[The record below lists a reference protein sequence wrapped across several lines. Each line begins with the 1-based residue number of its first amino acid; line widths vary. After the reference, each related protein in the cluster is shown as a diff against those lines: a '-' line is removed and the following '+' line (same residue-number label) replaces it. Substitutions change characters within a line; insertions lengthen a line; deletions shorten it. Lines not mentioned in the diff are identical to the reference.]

1 MRRFFL
7 EDMNESARKAEIT
20 GEEFTHLKKV
30 LRLAPGDDAAVFNGK
45 GLELFGR
52 IESVG
57 QRSAVISIEGRS
69 EREAESPLRLTLLQG
84 LLKGDRPEFIVQ
96 KATELGLTQVCFY
109 TTARTVPRVDGEGA
123 EKKLLRWKKAA
134 IEAAKQCGRTTLP
147 SVALAG
153 GLKEAVEGT
162 EAALRIVLWEKE
174 DGVSLKDLLSGKAP
188 LSAALLVG
196 PEGGL
201 SDEEALLA
209 EKTGFLKAGMGPR
222 ILRAETAAL
231 AAAAIVQ
238 YAFGGFEIRR
248 PDKPNRA

>member
-7 EDMNESARKAEIT
+7 EHINESAKKAEIT

-30 LRLAPGDDAAVFNGK
+30 LRVAPGDAAAVFNGR

-52 IESVG
+52 VESVG
-57 QRSAVISIEGRS
+57 QRSAVLSIEGRS
-69 EREAESPLRLTLLQG
+69 ERAVESPVNITLLQG

-96 KATELGLTQVCFY
+96 KATELGLTRVCFY
-109 TTARTVPRVDGEGA
+109 TTARTVPRVDGEGV
-123 EKKLLRWKKAA
+123 EKKLLKWKRAA
-134 IEAAKQCGRTTLP
+134 VEAAKQCGRTTLP
-147 SVALAG
+147 SITLAG
-153 GLKEAVEGT
+153 SLKEAVEET
-162 EAALRIVLWEKE
+162 EAGLRIVLWEKE
-174 DGVSLKDLLSGKAP
+174 DGVSLKDLLDVKPLP

-201 SDEEALLA
+201 SEEEAILA
-209 EKTGFLKAGMGPR
+209 EKAGFLKAGMGPR

-238 YAFGGFEIRR
+238 YALGGLEVRQA
-248 PDKPNRA
+248 RAK

>member
-7 EDMNESARKAEIT
+7 EEIDGSAKEAEIT

-30 LRLAPGDDAAVFNGK
+30 LRLGPGDNAAIFNGR

-57 QRSAVISIEGRS
+57 QRSAKITIEGRS
-69 EREAESPLRLTLLQG
+69 EARRESPLGLVLLQG

-96 KATELGLTQVCFY
+96 KATELGVTAICFY
-109 TTARTVPRVDGEGA
+109 TTARTVPRVDHGEGV

-134 IEAAKQCGRTTLP
+134 IEAAKQCGRSTLP
-147 SVALAG
+147 LITLAPG
-153 GLKEAVEGT
+153 LREAVQETKAGLK
-162 EAALRIVLWEKE
+162 IVLWEKE
-174 DGVSLKDLLSGKAP
+174 GTASLKDLLSGKAP
-188 LSAALLVG
+188 EKAALLIG

-201 SDEEALLA
+201 SDEEVMLA
-209 EKTGFLKAGMGPR
+209 EGAGFQKAGMGPR

-231 AAAAIVQ
+231 AAAAIVE
-238 YAFGGFEIRR
+238 YAFGGLGQ
-248 PDKPNRA
+248 AAS

>member
-7 EDMNESARKAEIT
+7 EEIDETAKIVEVT
-20 GEEFTHLKKV
+20 GEEFIHLKKV
-30 LRLAPGDDAAVFNGK
+30 LRLGPGDDAAIFNGK

-52 IESVG
+52 IESIG
-57 QRSAVISIEGRS
+57 QRSAIISIEGRS
-69 EREAESPLRLTLLQG
+69 EKTVESALDLALLQG

-96 KATELGLTQVCFY
+96 KATELGLTGICFY

-147 SVALAG
+147 RITLAT
-153 GLKEAVEGT
+153 GLKEAVQGS
-162 EAALRIVLWEKE
+162 EAELKLLLWEKE
-174 DGVSLKDLLSGKAP
+174 GTASLGDRLEGRSP
-188 LSAALLVG
+188 RSAALLIG

-201 SDEEALLA
+201 SEDEALLA
-209 EKTGFLKAGMGPR
+209 ERAGFLKAGMGPR
-222 ILRAETAAL
+222 ILRAETAAV

-238 YAFGGFEIRR
+238 YAFGGLS
-248 PDKPNRA
+248 

>member
-1 MRRFFL
+1 MRRFYL
-7 EDMNESARKAEIT
+7 EEINESAKKAEIT
-20 GEEFTHLKKV
+20 GEELTHLKKV
-30 LRLAPGDDAAVFNGK
+30 LRLAPGDVAAVFNGK

-69 EREAESPLRLTLLQG
+69 ERKVESPFEFTILQG

-96 KATELGLTQVCFY
+96 KATELGLTGVCFY
-109 TTARTVPRVDGEGA
+109 TTGRTVPRVDGEGID
-123 EKKLLRWKKAA
+123 KKLLRWKKAA

-147 SVALAG
+147 SITLGASI
-153 GLKEAVEGT
+153 KEAVL
-162 EAALRIVLWEKE
+162 AAKAELRIVLWEKE
-174 DGVSLKDLLSGKAP
+174 KAVSLRSVLTGKAP
-188 LSAALLVG
+188 CSAVLLVG

-201 SDEEALLA
+201 SDEESLLA
-209 EKTGFLKAGMGPR
+209 EKAGFLKAGMGPR

-238 YAFGGFEIRR
+238 YAFGGLE
-248 PDKPNRA
+248 NR